1 MNEEY
6 DLTRSKKP
14 MVVPDENDL
23 AQQHLEIDR
32 LGRLL
37 QDADLLEEL
46 MRGNQHEALVEI
58 SKQRIFEIVRN
69 MLKVSLTP
77 SPVDVAFHNDAQG
90 RLRERLMILEQL
102 EGVVAG
108 KGWLARK
115 RESLERSVQR
125 WSERREAK
133 KRKE

>member
-1 MNEEY
+1 
-6 DLTRSKKP
+6 
-14 MVVPDENDL
+14 MVIPDEKDL
-23 AQQHLEIDR
+23 ARQHLEVDR

-37 QDADLLEEL
+37 QDADLLEDL
-46 MRGNQHEALVEI
+46 MRGDQHEALVKV

-90 RLRERLMILEQL
+90 RLRERLMILDNL
-102 EGVVAG
+102 EGVIAG

-115 RESLERSVQR
+115 RDSLKRSVQR

-133 KRKE
+133 TRKE